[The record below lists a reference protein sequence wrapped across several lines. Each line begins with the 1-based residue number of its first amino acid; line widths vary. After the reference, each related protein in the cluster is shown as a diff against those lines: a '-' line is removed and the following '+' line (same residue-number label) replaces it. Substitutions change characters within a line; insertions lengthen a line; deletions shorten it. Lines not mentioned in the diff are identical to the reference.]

1 MADINVITL
10 TNDNFNEY
18 IDGELPLLV
27 DFWASW
33 CGPCRMLGPVIDEI
47 ASSYKDKLN
56 VGKVN
61 VDEQPELASQFK
73 IMTIPTVYLIKN
85 KKVLGRLN
93 GAVSLEQ
100 MEDFIDGL
108 I

>member
-73 IMTIPTVYLIKN
+73 IITIPTVYLIKN

>member
-1 MADINVITL
+1 MTDINVITL

-73 IMTIPTVYLIKN
+73 IMTIPTVYIIKN

>member
-1 MADINVITL
+1 MSNANVITL
-10 TNDNFNEY
+10 TKDNFNDY
-18 IDGELPLLV
+18 INGELPTLV

-47 ASSYKDKLN
+47 ASSYEGKLN

-61 VDEQPELASQFK
+61 VDEQPELAAQFK
-73 IMTIPTVYLIKN
+73 IMTIPTVYIIKN
-85 KKVLGRLN
+85 GEILGRLN

-100 MEDFIDGL
+100 MEDFIDEL

>member
-73 IMTIPTVYLIKN
+73 IMTIPTVYIIKN

>member
-1 MADINVITL
+1 MANDKVFNL
-10 TNDNFNEY
+10 TSDNFNEF
-18 IDGELPLLV
+18 IKGDTPCLV

-47 ASSYKDKLN
+47 AEEYDGKLK

-61 VDEQPELASQFK
+61 VDEQPSLAQEYRV
-73 IMTIPTVYLIKN
+73 MTIPTVLIIKDGVIMDKN
-85 KKVLGRLN
+85 I
-93 GAVSLEQ
+93 GAIPLEA
-100 MEDFIDGL
+100 MEDFIDKN

>member
-1 MADINVITL
+1 MADLNVITL
-10 TNDNFNEY
+10 TKDNFNEY
-18 IDGELPLLV
+18 IDCEMPLLV

-47 ASSYKDKLN
+47 SSSYKDKLN

-73 IMTIPTVYLIKN
+73 IMTIPTVYIIKN

>member
-47 ASSYKDKLN
+47 ASSYKGKLN

-73 IMTIPTVYLIKN
+73 IMTIPTVYIIKN